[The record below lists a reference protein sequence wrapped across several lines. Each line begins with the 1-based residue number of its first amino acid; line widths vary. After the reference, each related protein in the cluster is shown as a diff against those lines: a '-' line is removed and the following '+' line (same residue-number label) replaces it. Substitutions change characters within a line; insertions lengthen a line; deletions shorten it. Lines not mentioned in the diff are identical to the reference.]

1 MESDTRNIMRTVGRI
16 PRWVIE
22 KDPSWEKSV
31 YSSND
36 MLEWSKRG
44 AGLRAICDPASMF
57 CDVIMEVNSGLEFS
71 ESISRFKD
79 MNRLSTFASADITR
93 YLSSRYL
100 NPSFDI
106 NRTGFSK
113 PSFRKT

>member
-1 MESDTRNIMRTVGRI
+1 MESYTRNIMQTMGRI

-31 YSSND
+31 HSNND
-36 MLEWSKRG
+36 MLEWNKRG
-44 AGLRAICDPASMF
+44 AGLRAICAPASMF
-57 CDVIMEVNSGLEFS
+57 CDVVMEANSRLDIS

-79 MNRLSTFASADITR
+79 MSRLSTFASADITR

-100 NPSFDI
+100 NSSFDI

-113 PSFRKT
+113 LHKF

>member
-1 MESDTRNIMRTVGRI
+1 MESDRGNIMQTVGRI

-22 KDPSWEKSV
+22 RDPSWKKSV
-31 YSSND
+31 HSSND
-36 MLEWSKRG
+36 MLEWNKVG
-44 AGLRAICDPASMF
+44 AGLRAICDPAGMF
-57 CDVIMEVNSGLEFS
+57 CDVVMEANSRLDIS

-79 MNRLSTFASADITR
+79 MNRLSTCASADITR

-100 NPSFDI
+100 NPSFDM

-113 PSFRKT
+113 LYKF